1 MSEQDPEAES
11 TISDEELELDLNLD
25 GTEDADELKEKLA
38 NAEKAKKQILARA
51 RKAEAENKTL
61 KEATPK
67 PAVETPVQTDD
78 DKLWDIA
85 ELMTQGY
92 TKSDAEFIKNN
103 GGTAALKDPNSYVSI
118 ALKGI
123 KEQRRAE
130 AEASKTDD
138 SSGMTSVER
147 KYSPE
152 KLATMTAE
160 ELEKILPKA
169 DPQ

>member
-1 MSEQDPEAES
+1 MSEQDPEVES
-11 TISDEELELDLNLD
+11 TISDEELELDLELD
-25 GTEDADELKEKLA
+25 GTEDTETLAAQLEKERT
-38 NAEKAKKQILARA
+38 AKKQILARA
-51 RKAEAENKTL
+51 KKAEAEAKAL

-67 PAVETPVQTDD
+67 PAAEAPATND
-78 DKLWDIA
+78 DKLWEIA
-85 ELMTQGY
+85 DLIQQGY
-92 TKSDAEFIKNN
+92 TKSDAEFINNN
-103 GGTAALKDPNSYVSI
+103 GGSQALKDPNSYVSV

-138 SSGMTSVER
+138 SSGMSAVER
-147 KYSPE
+147 KYNPE
-152 KLATMTAE
+152 KLKSMTAE